1 MRPFRVLM
9 LVSVLAV
16 SLLGCRSH
24 AQTLR
29 LVLVTDGL
37 AQPVA
42 VAHAADERLFVV
54 EQAGVIRVVD
64 SAGLAS
70 QPFLDIRDRVG
81 SGGERGLLG
90 LAFPSDF
97 ASSGRF
103 YAYYTDRSGTSVLS
117 RFRVSDDPS
126 RADPASEEVLII
138 QAQPRAN
145 HNGGQLAFGPDGY
158 LYWGL
163 GDGGGGGDPTNAGQ
177 NLETLLGKL
186 LRIDVGPSSG
196 YAVPPTNPF
205 VTTEGALDEIWAYG
219 LRNPWRFSFD
229 RATGDLYV
237 ADVGQNQIEEVN
249 FQSAGSPGGQNYG
262 WNVMEGDACFAPASG
277 CDQSGLVLP
286 VFTYRHGPTTG
297 RSITGGYVYRGQ
309 AIPELSGRYLYGD
322 YVSGRVWVTDAASGW
337 EGTLLWDADF
347 SISTFGEDAAGE
359 LYVVDHDGRLYRLA
373 PSD

>member
-126 RADPASEEVLII
+126 RADPASEEVLIT

-177 NLETLLGKL
+177 NLATLLGKL

>member
-177 NLETLLGKL
+177 NLATLLGKL

-309 AIPELSGRYLYGD
+309 EIPELSGRYLYGD

>member
-54 EQAGVIRVVD
+54 EQAGVIRLVD

-126 RADPASEEVLII
+126 RADPASEEVLIT

-177 NLETLLGKL
+177 NLATLLGKL

>member
-126 RADPASEEVLII
+126 RADPASEEVLIT

-177 NLETLLGKL
+177 NLATLLGKL

-309 AIPELSGRYLYGD
+309 EIPELSGRYLYGD

>member
-54 EQAGVIRVVD
+54 EQAGVIRLVD

-177 NLETLLGKL
+177 NLATLLGKL

-249 FQSAGSPGGQNYG
+249 FQSASSPGGQNYG